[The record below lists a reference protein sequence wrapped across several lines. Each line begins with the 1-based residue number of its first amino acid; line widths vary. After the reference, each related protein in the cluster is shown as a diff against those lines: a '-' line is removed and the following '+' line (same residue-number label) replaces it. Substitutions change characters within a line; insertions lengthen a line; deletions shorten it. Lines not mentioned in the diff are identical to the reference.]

1 MIASEFLLSASGLG
15 ELIIQNTQI
24 FETGKV
30 LAAVLV
36 DHDRREHPDGDRPH
50 ARELLLALEGGR
62 VTTAAQPRIV
72 AAPLRLTTG
81 TGTFLLRLATGFVLL
96 LIWEGL
102 VRWLAP
108 SYVARPTGVIQ
119 AIPRVVR
126 NESTPLTALAGGFW
140 PSVETTLVAVLEGL
154 VIGVVFGVIVGL
166 AMGRLRD
173 VDSGLRIYVNAFFA
187 LPTIAVLPLMTLW
200 FGYSATAR
208 LAIIIFGAFM
218 PVCLNVYDGVRRLP
232 TEFIEVSKTFHARW
246 WNVWFG
252 IALPGVDAVP
262 ARRPAAGARPRARRR
277 GRRRVPARAEGAR
290 LLHPRHL
297 ARVRPERLR
306 RRRARADDHG
316 GLAQLAR
323 RRRDAAVPALVPEE
337 RVIRRSG
344 DDSGSA

>member
-1 MIASEFLLSASGLG
+1 
-15 ELIIQNTQI
+15 
-24 FETGKV
+24 
-30 LAAVLV
+30 
-36 DHDRREHPDGDRPH
+36 
-50 ARELLLALEGGR
+50 
-62 VTTAAQPRIV
+62 VTTAAQPRIL
-72 AAPLRLTTG
+72 AAPLRLSTG
-81 TGTFLLRLATGFVLL
+81 SGTFALRLATGFVLL

-108 SYVARPTGVIQ
+108 SYVARPTGVID

-140 PSVETTLVAVLEGL
+140 PSVETTLLAVLEGL
-154 VIGVVFGVIVGL
+154 AIGVVFGVIVGL

-252 IALPGVDAVP
+252 IALPASMP
-262 ARRPAAGARPRARRR
+262 YLLAGLRLALGRAL
-277 GRRRVPARAEGAR
+277 V
-290 LLHPRHL
+290 
-297 ARVRPERLR
+297 
-306 RRRARADDHG
+306 
-316 GLAQLAR
+316 
-323 RRRDAAVPALVPEE
+323 AAVVAEYLLALKGLGFYILVTSRAFDQNASVVGVLVLMIMAVSLNSIVDVATRQFLPWF
-337 RVIRRSG
+337 RRS
-344 DDSGSA
+344 D